1 MPSSKTYFE
10 FIQKQLS
17 ALEEV
22 TYRAMMSEY
31 IICYR
36 GKIVGGIYDD
46 RLLVKPMRTAKALMP
61 AADCEAPYEGA
72 KEMLMVD
79 NVDDRRF
86 LKGCFARCMR
96 NCPRPIQDADIA
108 KPGFALKA
116 PRPGFDI

>member
-22 TYRAMMSEY
+22 TYRAMMGEY
-31 IICYR
+31 IIYYR

-46 RLLVKPMRTAKALMP
+46 RMLVKPTRTAKALMP
-61 AADCEAPYEGA
+61 TADCEAPYEGA

-79 NVDDRRF
+79 NVDDRAF
-86 LKGCFARCMR
+86 LEGLLRAMYAELPAPHSRCR
-96 NCPRPIQDADIA
+96 HS
-108 KPGFALKA
+108 KA
-116 PRPGFDI
+116 GVRA